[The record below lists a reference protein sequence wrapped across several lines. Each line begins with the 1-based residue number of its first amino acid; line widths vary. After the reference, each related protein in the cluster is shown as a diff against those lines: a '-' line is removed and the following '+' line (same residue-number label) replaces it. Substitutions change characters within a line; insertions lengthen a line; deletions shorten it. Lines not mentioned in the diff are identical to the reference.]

1 MSAKTKKVLAVIGNA
16 AIWLFVIF
24 AVVITALVLS
34 STNSEAGVASFS
46 GKSFINV
53 KTDSMYPTIKS
64 GDLIVVKL
72 LTDTKK
78 SECKEGDIITY
89 YTDLDGDGAEELNT
103 HRVAEVYEENGYVYY
118 RTRGDNGDGDKN
130 PDTLSPIDQN
140 PVAASKVIGTWTG
153 TRIAL
158 LGSVLGVLQTS
169 TGFMLAIVLPLILFF
184 LYELIKFIR
193 ALTGAKGKK
202 AISETEKEEIKR
214 LAIEEYLRQKQGED
228 SIPAEAEA
236 EAEDEELAAETAE
249 TAEDLSEPAEPPSGE
264 EDPGGET
271 K

>member
-78 SECKEGDIITY
+78 SECKEGDVITY

-202 AISETEKEEIKR
+202 AISEAEKEEIKR

-228 SIPAEAEA
+228 NIPAEAEA
-236 EAEDEELAAETAE
+236 EAEEP
-249 TAEDLSEPAEPPSGE
+249 AEDLSEPAEPPSGE
-264 EDPGGET
+264 EDPDGET